1 MTNPTHSGPPELR
14 TVVTLLLTNLG
25 LSAVIAALLLVFRQA
40 LLDYQ
45 LDRMAV
51 PAADRAATAAG
62 LESGTWSRVIGVVVV
77 GVVCAFLVR
86 GLRQGRRRAWF
97 RLLAVST
104 VGPVGILAVLATGQY
119 PMWVDVEQVVQA
131 GVLVALLWAATRP
144 AVRAHFARRT
154 QPA

>member
-1 MTNPTHSGPPELR
+1 MEPG
-14 TVVTLLLTNLG
+14 
-25 LSAVIAALLLVFRQA
+25 
-40 LLDYQ
+40 
-45 LDRMAV
+45 DR
-51 PAADRAATAAG
+51 
-62 LESGTWSRVIGVVVV
+62 VVVV

>member
-62 LESGTWSRVIGVVVV
+62 LESGTWSRVIGWSWSAS
-77 GVVCAFLVR
+77 CAR
-86 GLRQGRRRAWF
+86 SSCAACGRGRRRAWF

-104 VGPVGILAVLATGQY
+104 VGLVGILAVLATGQY